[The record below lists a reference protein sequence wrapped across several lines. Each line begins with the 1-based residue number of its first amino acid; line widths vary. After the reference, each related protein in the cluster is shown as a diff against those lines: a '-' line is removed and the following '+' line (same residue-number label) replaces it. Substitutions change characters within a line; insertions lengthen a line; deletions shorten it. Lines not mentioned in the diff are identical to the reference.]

1 MDNFEEDKVHT
12 SEMDNFGNNFKLS
25 YLTKITI
32 ESKTYFVNSLN
43 NNSLIS
49 STPPLPNF
57 PNFTLLFSIGGRWQ
71 AYESTKVLISMLDS
85 I

>member
-32 ESKTYFVNSLN
+32 ESKTYFLNSLN

-49 STPPLPNF
+49 STP
-57 PNFTLLFSIGGRWQ
+57 S
-71 AYESTKVLISMLDS
+71 S
-85 I
+85 

>member
-12 SEMDNFGNNFKLS
+12 SEMDNFGNNFKLT

-32 ESKTYFVNSLN
+32 ESKTYFLNSLN

-49 STPPLPNF
+49 STPLLQISL
-57 PNFTLLFSIGGRWQ
+57 TLLSYFQLAVGGRLRNRQ
-71 AYESTKVLISMLDS
+71 RC
-85 I
+85 